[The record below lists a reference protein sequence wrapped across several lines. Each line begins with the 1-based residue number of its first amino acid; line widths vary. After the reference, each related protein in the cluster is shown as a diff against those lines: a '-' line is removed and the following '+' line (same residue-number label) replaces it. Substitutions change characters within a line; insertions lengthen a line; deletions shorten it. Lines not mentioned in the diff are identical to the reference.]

1 MNVAWRRRRRSKSAA
16 PRRSATA
23 GTATAAA
30 LRLSTRRI
38 ATALAS
44 ERWNAS
50 AFDAHHTNKMAAEVL
65 ITGSGC
71 CHAAVARRHLLK
83 ETKLGRRDSYF
94 WCSETPSVKPAPLGT
109 RGGGTATFPTKA
121 PAFAPSCRVSKTCGA
136 WPRFPNPA
144 PRWFFYGGESVGL
157 FFVVL
162 LSWNTRV
169 KREKLF
175 RKNVHYGPTFYTNPA
190 LGVGGGGPV
199 LHCHRL
205 AWAGSPAPSRDGEV
219 G

>member
-1 MNVAWRRRRRSKSAA
+1 
-16 PRRSATA
+16 
-23 GTATAAA
+23 
-30 LRLSTRRI
+30 
-38 ATALAS
+38 
-44 ERWNAS
+44 
-50 AFDAHHTNKMAAEVL
+50 MAASVR
-65 ITGSGC
+65 GG
-71 CHAAVARRHLLK
+71 HRRAHLSEGHHDAPESACRK
-83 ETKLGRRDSYF
+83 SFFIKSPYPYF
-94 WCSETPSVKPAPLGT
+94 WCYETPRVKPALGT
-109 RGGGTATFPTKA
+109 RGGTATFPTKA
-121 PAFAPSCRVSKTCGA
+121 PAFAPRCLASKTCGA
-136 WPRFPNPA
+136 WPRFPNPV

-190 LGVGGGGPV
+190 LGVGGGGPA

-205 AWAGSPAPSRDGEV
+205 AWAGSPEPPRGGEV